1 MRFHFLMVIYS
12 IPRQS
17 SRSRSVRTLEE
28 GDPDE
33 QMSYFRPAALLVMA
47 TVLFSCCGE
56 DPARRGTAEKQVS
69 IYAGKGVTVGMTLPE
84 GEFQDS
90 LMYRDGAPFELY
102 LHSEELVLSMTA
114 MTVPG
119 CGSTPSNRLAY
130 LEGGEADNLDTVT
143 VAPRGEVPPFT
154 AVTYV
159 KGDSSFVERVWNRG
173 NSELVVLRVSSI
185 STSMSL
191 LLASVSGI
199 LTTAELSGPG
209 KGLERSVYLSDRTR
223 SEIVREVNA
232 DVTVPPDISHRMRM
246 QINPAEKEMNV
257 LDTLNIDFRTTQSD
271 SQLTLY
277 FPRSENGTGFEP
289 LAGSISI
296 MGDSV
301 ICTAGPTRQFTGV
314 YSAGWNGFLSSNSDR
329 MTTDGMRIDRSIS
342 FQCGMWF
349 YPGCDIPSSY
359 SLRVSLPEQQGYRIY
374 VPLDETGRSV
384 TDSILTVSYSSP
396 SGGVKG
402 PLAWA
407 AGGFT
412 QHYIAAGRSLFIHS
426 GTDPAEPSLVNL
438 ADRIAGVLWSDLGY
452 DGARL
457 DMIIV
462 NVLDLPVL
470 MAGPGCVFLSGE
482 MLEEVSNCGS
492 WTDSLASG
500 AEVRATSIVFET
512 ARSFLAGSTYLS
524 NSLRDVLA
532 GWAVCRFIVSED
544 PGSAP
549 RLMEALMK
557 HYLYSTEVLGPVEY
571 SIADPMLE
579 TSPLYEPVIMGKA
592 PVVMEFLTGEIPAF
606 ERALPR
612 ALGNLRHS
620 GDSFSR
626 LFSAMGIMEASS
638 YGEMFFQWFYGPGVP
653 LLEVAWSDTGD
664 VLTVMLQQY
673 QPGQDFPLGS
683 ITDRITVITE
693 VGSHSLQM
701 SRGFTAGS
709 FTADLSGI
717 PEMIIAVDID
727 PLRKLPADIV
737 YRHGGGDRPG
747 I

>member
-1 MRFHFLMVIYS
+1 MKI
-12 IPRQS
+12 
-17 SRSRSVRTLEE
+17 
-28 GDPDE
+28 
-33 QMSYFRPAALLVMA
+33 FRPAALFIMA

-56 DPARRGTAEKQVS
+56 DADRPGITEKQVS
-69 IYAGKGVTVGMTLPE
+69 IYAGKGVSVEITLPE
-84 GEFQDS
+84 GEFRDS
-90 LMYRDGAPFELY
+90 LRYRSGSPFELI
-102 LHSEELVLSMTA
+102 LHSEDLVLSMTA

-119 CGSTPSNRLAY
+119 CGSSASHRMAY
-130 LEGGEADNLDTVT
+130 LEGGDADNLDTVS
-143 VAPRGEVPPFT
+143 VVPHGEIPPFT
-154 AVTYV
+154 AVTYL

-185 STSMSL
+185 STSTSIL
-191 LLASVSGI
+191 LTSVSGI
-199 LTTAELSGPG
+199 LSTAGLSGPG
-209 KGLERSVYLSDRTR
+209 NGLDRSVYLSDRTR

-232 DVTVPPDISHRMRM
+232 DVAVPPDIAHRMHM
-246 QINPAEKEMNV
+246 QINPADKKMNV
-257 LDTLNIDFRTTQSD
+257 LDTLRIDFRTTQSD

-277 FPRSENGTGFEP
+277 LPRSENGTSFEP
-289 LAGSISI
+289 LSGSISI
-296 MGDSV
+296 VGDSV
-301 ICTAGPTRQFTGV
+301 ICTADSTRRFTGV
-314 YSAGWNGFLSSNSDR
+314 YSAGWSGFLSSTPDG
-329 MTTDGMRIDRSIS
+329 MTMDGMRIDRSIS
-342 FQCGMWF
+342 FQCAMWF
-349 YPGCDIPSSY
+349 YPGSDIPASY
-359 SLRVSLPEQQGYRIY
+359 SLSVSLPEQQGYRVY

-384 TDSILTVSYSSP
+384 SDSILTVSYSSP

-412 QHYIAAGRSLFIHS
+412 EHYIAGGRSLFVHS
-426 GTDPAEPSLVNL
+426 SADPADPSLVDL
-438 ADRIAGVLWSDLGY
+438 ADRMAQVFWRDLGY

-482 MLEEVSNCGS
+482 MLEEISDSGS

-500 AEVRATSIVFET
+500 AEVHATSIVFET
-512 ARSFLAGSTYLS
+512 ARAFLAGSTYLS
-524 NSLRDVLA
+524 SGLRDVLA
-532 GWAVCRFIVSED
+532 GWAVFRFIVSED
-544 PGSAP
+544 PESAP
-549 RLMEALMK
+549 MLMEALMK

-579 TSPLYEPVIMGKA
+579 SSPLYEPVILGKA
-592 PVVMEFLTGEIPAF
+592 PVVMEFLTDEIPAF
-606 ERALPR
+606 ERAVPR

-626 LFSAMGIMEASS
+626 LFSAMGVMETSS
-638 YGEMFFQWFYGPGVP
+638 YGEMFFQWLYGPGVP

-693 VGSHSLQM
+693 VGSHSLEM
-701 SRGFTAGS
+701 SRGFTGGY
-709 FTADLSGI
+709 FTADLSGV
-717 PEMIIAVDID
+717 PERVIAVDID
-727 PLRKLPADIV
+727 PRRKLPADIV
-737 YRHGGGDRPG
+737 YRRTGDGSG